1 MGLDREGPASEG
13 DNNMRNLK
21 LVVSLVLLAML
32 VIFSIQNAEVLG
44 INFLFWSLQ
53 VRRALLLFL
62 VLAIGIVIG
71 WVLRSLRRAEP
82 K

>member
-32 VIFSIQNAEVLG
+32 VIFSIQNAEVLS

>member
-1 MGLDREGPASEG
+1 
-13 DNNMRNLK
+13 MRNLK

-32 VIFSIQNAEVLG
+32 VIFSIQNAEVLS